1 MPVGETKSGRD
12 TTTVDAAS
20 KPAASN
26 LHVARSGK
34 RIHTSHAQ
42 AKGRTMATDTTN
54 RSLLWATGGL
64 AALWAARALWRRATA
79 YSFRDKVVLI
89 TGGARGFGLVLAR
102 RFAAEGAKVAFCARD
117 QAELERAE
125 AEFRQKGIEVLA
137 IPCDIT
143 QQDEVK
149 RMVDDVL
156 GFRGRIDVLVN
167 NAGVI
172 QTGPV
177 EEMTQTDFREA
188 MNIHFWGSFSATQAV
203 LPAMRAQGGGRIVN
217 ITSIGGKLS
226 VPHLLPYC
234 ASKFAQV
241 GFSEGLRAELAK
253 DGIVV
258 TTVCPGLMRTGS
270 PRNAKFK
277 GQHRAEYAWFSIG
290 DSLPILS
297 ISAESA
303 ARKVLNA
310 CRHGDAVLI
319 YTLPARFGAKFHGV
333 FPGLTADLLG
343 LVSRLLPG
351 PGGIGSRAAKGK
363 ESTSHWSPSLL
374 TALSERAAAR
384 NNEL

>member
-1 MPVGETKSGRD
+1 
-12 TTTVDAAS
+12 
-20 KPAASN
+20 
-26 LHVARSGK
+26 
-34 RIHTSHAQ
+34 
-42 AKGRTMATDTTN
+42 MATDTTN
-54 RSLLWATGGL
+54 RSLLWAAGGL

-188 MNIHFWGSFSATQAV
+188 MNIHFWGSFNATQAV

-241 GFSEGLRAELAK
+241 GFSEGSARSW
-253 DGIVV
+253 
-258 TTVCPGLMRTGS
+258 PRTG
-270 PRNAKFK
+270 
-277 GQHRAEYAWFSIG
+277 
-290 DSLPILS
+290 LS
-297 ISAESA
+297 
-303 ARKVLNA
+303 
-310 CRHGDAVLI
+310 
-319 YTLPARFGAKFHGV
+319 
-333 FPGLTADLLG
+333 
-343 LVSRLLPG
+343 
-351 PGGIGSRAAKGK
+351 
-363 ESTSHWSPSLL
+363 
-374 TALSERAAAR
+374 
-384 NNEL
+384 